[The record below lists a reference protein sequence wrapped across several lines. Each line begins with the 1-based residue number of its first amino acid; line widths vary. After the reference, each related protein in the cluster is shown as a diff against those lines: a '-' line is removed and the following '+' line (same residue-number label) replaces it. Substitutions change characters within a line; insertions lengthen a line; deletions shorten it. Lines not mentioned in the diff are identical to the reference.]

1 MAAELSPVVGA
12 VIADKLTNTAGG
24 GGGKTAENLS
34 QFTAFAY
41 KPCVMSQFTYGR
53 LNDAPTVL
61 NINLL
66 ALLLSRDT

>member
-1 MAAELSPVVGA
+1 MAAELSPVMGA
-12 VIADKLTNTAGG
+12 VNADKLTNTAE
-24 GGGKTAENLS
+24 GGKTAENLS

-66 ALLLSRDT
+66 ALLLVRDS

>member
-12 VIADKLTNTAGG
+12 VIADKLPNTAGG
-24 GGGKTAENLS
+24 GGETAENLS